1 MSTSPLA
8 RDTDLGRLLE
18 DGYDVVIQEGHL
30 VVRRIPYVTTET
42 TVDYGFLT
50 YPVTVAGDRI
60 VSGTDHRI
68 WFGGTTPCDEHGQ
81 PIKCVSAEEHAVTAD
96 MRATFM
102 LSSKPGPNG
111 YSSEYE
117 KVTAYVRILSHP
129 AIALDDSVTATPG
142 AAWQEVEDDLPF
154 RYRDTATARAG
165 LAALNKVFREHK
177 IGIIGTGG
185 TGGYVI
191 DLVAKTPV
199 PDIALYDGDTFDNH
213 NAFRAPGAADIE
225 VLRAR
230 PNKAEYF
237 ANVYGHMHTGITAHP
252 AFIDDTN
259 LHLLDDRTF
268 VFLALDDARAKPNI
282 INYLTKRNIAFI
294 DVGMGIEE
302 IDGKLSGLLRMTLG
316 LPDNDTTTHRIPVKR
331 GDDDE
336 DDYGRN
342 IQIADLNA
350 LNAALA
356 VGRWKRWL
364 GFYADG
370 SDETFT
376 TYSIYTNELSN
387 EDDR

>member
-8 RDTDLGRLLE
+8 RDTDLGRLLD

-30 VVRRIPYVTTET
+30 VIRHIPYVTTDAI
-42 TVDYGFLT
+42 VDYGFLA

-68 WFGGTTPCDEHGQ
+68 WFGGSRPCDQRGQ
-81 PIKCVSAEEHAVTAD
+81 PIKCANPEQHAVTAEI
-96 MRATFM
+96 RATFM
-102 LSSKPGPNG
+102 LSSKPAPNG
-111 YSSEYE
+111 YASEYE

-129 AIALDDSVTATPG
+129 AITLDDSATATPG

-154 RYRDTATARAG
+154 QYRDTATARAG
-165 LAALNKVFREHK
+165 LAALNEAFRPQK

-185 TGGYVI
+185 TGGYVL

-199 PDIALYDGDTFDNH
+199 SDIALYDGDTFDNH
-213 NAFRAPGAADIE
+213 NAFRAPGAADVDI
-225 VLRAR
+225 LRAR

-237 ANVYGHMHTGITAHP
+237 AHVYGHMHTSITAQP
-252 AFIDDTN
+252 TYVDETN
-259 LHLLDDRTF
+259 LALLDDRTF
-268 VFLALDDARAKPNI
+268 VFLAIDDARAKPAI
-282 INYLTKRNIAFI
+282 IDHLKTRRIPFI
-294 DVGMGIEE
+294 DVGMGVEQ
-302 IDGKLSGLLRMTLG
+302 IDGKLSGLLRVTLG
-316 LPDNDTTTHRIPVKR
+316 LPDADTITHRVPIPH
-331 GDDDE
+331 DEDE

-364 GFYADG
+364 AFYADG

>member
-1 MSTSPLA
+1 MSTSPLV
-8 RDTDLGRLLE
+8 RDADLGRLLE

-30 VVRRIPYVTTET
+30 VVRRIPYVTTEVT
-42 TVDYGFLT
+42 IAYGFLT

-68 WFGGTTPCDEHGQ
+68 WFGDTTPCDEHGQ
-81 PIKCVSAEEHAVTAD
+81 PIKCASADQHAVTSD
-96 MRATFM
+96 MRASFM

-111 YSSEYE
+111 YLSEYE

-129 AIALDDSVTATPG
+129 AIVLDDSVTATPG

-165 LAALNKVFREHK
+165 LAALNEVFRDQR

-185 TGGYVI
+185 TGGYVL

-225 VLRAR
+225 ILRAR

-237 ANVYGHMHTGITAHP
+237 ANLYGQMHTGITAHP
-252 AFIDDTN
+252 IFVDETN
-259 LHLLDDRTF
+259 LNLLDDRTF
-268 VFLALDDARAKPNI
+268 VFMAMDDARAKPYIIDHLEKVNI
-282 INYLTKRNIAFI
+282 PFI
-294 DVGMGIEE
+294 DVGMGVEE
-302 IDGKLSGLLRMTLG
+302 TDGKLSGLLRVTLG
-316 LPDNDTTTHRIPVKR
+316 LPNSDTTTHRIPTNR
-331 GDDDE
+331 NDDDK

-364 GFYADG
+364 SFYADG
-370 SDETFT
+370 CDETFT
-376 TYSIYTNELSN
+376 TYSIYLNELSN

>member
-1 MSTSPLA
+1 MSTSPLV

-30 VVRRIPYVTTET
+30 VVRRVPYVTTEAT
-42 TVDYGFLT
+42 TAYGLLT

-68 WFGGTTPCDEHGQ
+68 WFGGTTPCNEHGQ
-81 PIKCVSAEEHAVTAD
+81 PIKCASADQHAVTAD
-96 MRATFM
+96 MHANFM

-111 YSSEYE
+111 YPSEYE

-165 LAALNKVFREHK
+165 LAALNTVYRDQKT
-177 IGIIGTGG
+177 GIIGTGG
-185 TGGYVI
+185 TGGYVL
-191 DLVAKTPV
+191 DLVAKTRV
-199 PDIALYDGDTFDNH
+199 PDIALYDGDAFDNH
-213 NAFRAPGAADIE
+213 NAFRAPGAADVEI
-225 VLRAR
+225 LRTR

-252 AFIDDTN
+252 TFIDETN
-259 LHLLDDRTF
+259 LRLLDDRTF
-268 VFLALDDARAKPNI
+268 VFLAMDDARAKPII
-282 INYLTKRNIAFI
+282 INHLLERNIPFI
-294 DVGMGIEE
+294 DVGMGVEE

-316 LPDNDTTTHRIPVKR
+316 LPGFDTTTHRIPTKR
-331 GDDDE
+331 EDDE

-342 IQIADLNA
+342 IQIADLNM

-370 SDETFT
+370 SNETFT
-376 TYSIYTNELSN
+376 TYSIYLNELSN

>member
-1 MSTSPLA
+1 MSTSPLV
-8 RDTDLGRLLE
+8 RDTDLGRLLD

-30 VVRRIPYVTTET
+30 VVRRIPYVTTEVAT
-42 TVDYGFLT
+42 AYGFLT

-68 WFGGTTPCDEHGQ
+68 WFGGTTPCDQHGQ
-81 PIKCVSAEEHAVTAD
+81 PIKCANAEAHAVTAD
-96 MRATFM
+96 MCATFM

-111 YSSEYE
+111 YPSEYE

-165 LAALNKVFREHK
+165 LTALNRVFRDQK

-191 DLVAKTPV
+191 DLVTKTPV
-199 PDIALYDGDTFDNH
+199 LDIALFDGDTFDNH

-225 VLRAR
+225 DLRAR
-230 PNKAEYF
+230 HNKAEYF
-237 ANVYGHMHTGITAHP
+237 SDVYGHMHSGITAHP
-252 AFIDDTN
+252 VFINETN
-259 LHLLDDRTF
+259 LSLLDGRTF
-268 VFLALDDARAKPNI
+268 VFLAMDDARAKPDI
-282 INYLTKRNIAFI
+282 INYLRKRNVPFI
-294 DVGMGIEE
+294 DVGMGVEE
-302 IDGKLSGLLRMTLG
+302 IDGKLSGLLRVTFV
-316 LPDNDTTTHRIPVKR
+316 LPNSDTTTHRIPIKR

-350 LNAALA
+350 LNAAFA
-356 VGRWKRWL
+356 VCKWKRWL

-376 TYSIYTNELSN
+376 TYSVYLNELSN

>member
-30 VVRRIPYVTTET
+30 IVRRIPYATTEGR
-42 TVDYGFLT
+42 VASGFLT

-68 WFGGTTPCDEHGQ
+68 WFGGTTPCDVHGQ
-81 PIKCVSAEEHAVTAD
+81 PIKCASPAAHAVTAD

-102 LSSKPGPNG
+102 LSSKPGPSG
-111 YSSEYE
+111 YPSEYE

-129 AIALDDSVTATPG
+129 AIALDDSITATPG

-165 LAALNKVFREHK
+165 LAALNKIFRDQR

-185 TGGYVI
+185 TGGYVL
-191 DLVAKTPV
+191 DLVTKTPV
-199 PDIALYDGDTFDNH
+199 PNIALYDGDTFDNH

-225 VLRAR
+225 ILRAR

-237 ANVYGHMHTGITAHP
+237 ANMYGHMHAGITAHP
-252 AFIDDTN
+252 TFVDESN
-259 LHLLDDRTF
+259 LNLLDDRTF
-268 VFLALDDARAKPNI
+268 VFLAMDNAEAKPDI
-282 INYLTKRNIAFI
+282 IHHLRKRNIPFI
-294 DVGMGIEE
+294 DVGMGVEE
-302 IDGKLSGLLRMTLG
+302 IDGKLSGLLRVTLG
-316 LPDNDTTTHRIPVKR
+316 LPDSDTPHRIPGKR
-331 GDDDE
+331 GDDNE
-336 DDYGRN
+336 DDYNRN

-376 TYSIYTNELSN
+376 TYSVYLNELSN